1 MKSYQVFDPDGK
13 LVGSVSGISIADAV
27 TKAREGY
34 GDFPTLVELPQKM
47 SDALQKLVE
56 EKTAMECFIGGWLED
71 QIAKFTNKTGVPING
86 IHLSLSHYTE
96 IGNMKMDPRVDV
108 QIDLNI
114 NEVH

>member
-13 LVGSVSGISIADAV
+13 LVGSVSGVSIADAV

-47 SDALQKLVE
+47 SEALQKLVE

-71 QIAKFTNKTGVPING
+71 QIAKFTSKTGVPVTRIG
-86 IHLSLSHYTE
+86 LSLSNYTE
-96 IGNMKMDPRVDV
+96 IGGMKMDPRVDV

>member
-27 TKAREGY
+27 AKAREGY

-47 SDALQKLVE
+47 SEALQKLVE
-56 EKTAMECFIGGWLED
+56 EKTALECFIGGWLED
-71 QIAKFTNKTGVPING
+71 QISKFVSKTGVPIEG
-86 IHLSLSHYTE
+86 IGLSFSHYTE
-96 IGNMKMDPRVDV
+96 LGGIKMDPRVDV
-108 QIDLNI
+108 NIQLNI